1 MRVSKGQVLI
11 EQILE
16 QCKIKQ
22 GKHYFYFKE
31 IDHIGV
37 NLVIQKKSIDFQV
50 NLNFIVNLSLS
61 KLNLIIEWKMIMNG
75 KILVTCYI

>member
-37 NLVIQKKSIDFQV
+37 NLVIQKKI
-50 NLNFIVNLSLS
+50 
-61 KLNLIIEWKMIMNG
+61 
-75 KILVTCYI
+75 Y